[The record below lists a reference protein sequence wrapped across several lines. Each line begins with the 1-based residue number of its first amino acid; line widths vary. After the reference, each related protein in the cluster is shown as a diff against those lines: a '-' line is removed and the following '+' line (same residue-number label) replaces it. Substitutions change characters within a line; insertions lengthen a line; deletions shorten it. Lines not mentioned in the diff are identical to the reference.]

1 MEHVYLDYSASTPV
15 DKRVIESMLPYFRS
29 KYGNA
34 SSIHKFGR
42 DAKGAIERARSYIS
56 MLLKAAPEEVFFTS
70 GGTESDNWAIIGYA
84 LKNSEKGKHIVT
96 SVIEHPA
103 VIKACK
109 YLETVGF
116 EVSYVD
122 VEPDGKLDL
131 EKIRNAVR
139 PDTILFS
146 FMHINNEIGNIYP
159 LEDIGNIARE
169 NDIVF
174 HTDAVQG
181 FGKVALDVN
190 RMNIDLLSLSSH
202 KIYGPKGVGALY
214 IRSGIELGRHIHGGS
229 NEKNMRAGTE
239 NTPGIVGLGTAAKLC
254 RSEIKKEAETLTGL
268 RNYFWERMQED
279 IPGVKLNG
287 LLENRLPGNLNTSI
301 MDVDMESVLLS
312 LDLHGIAVSSGSA
325 CAAGGVEPSPVI
337 KALKLP
343 PEYGDSAIRW
353 TLGRF
358 TSKEEIDYT
367 LKILKEVVDRING
380 L

>member
-1 MEHVYLDYSASTPV
+1 MDQVYLDYSASTPV
-15 DKRVIESMLPYFRS
+15 DKRVVEGMMPYFRN

-42 DAKGAIERARSYIS
+42 DAKSAIERSRSNIS
-56 MLLKAAPEEVFFTS
+56 SLLKAIPEEIFFTS

-84 LKNSEKGKHIVT
+84 LKNKDKGKHIVT

-103 VIKACK
+103 VIKSCQ
-109 YLETVGF
+109 YLETLGF
-116 EVSYVD
+116 EVTYID
-122 VEPDGKLDL
+122 
-131 EKIRNAVR
+131 VR
-139 PDTILFS
+139 PDGTLDMGKIEEAVRSDTIMLS

-159 LEDIGNIARE
+159 LEEIGKIAR
-169 NDIVF
+169 NNNIVF

-181 FGKVALDVN
+181 YGKILLDVN
-190 RMNIDLLSLSSH
+190 KMNIDLLSLSSH

-214 IRSGIELGRHIHGGS
+214 IRKGIRVEKLIHGGS
-229 NEKNMRAGTE
+229 NERNMRSGTE
-239 NTPGIVGLGTAAKLC
+239 NTPGIVGLGKAAQIC
-254 RSEIKKEAETLTGL
+254 RKEMKKEAEILTGL
-268 RNYFWERMQED
+268 RDYFWKRMQED
-279 IPGVKLNG
+279 IPCARLNG
-287 LLENRLPGNLNTSI
+287 LMENRLPGNLNTSFK
-301 MDVDMESVLLS
+301 DVDSESVLLS

-325 CAAGGVEPSPVI
+325 CSAGGIEPSPVI

-358 TSKEEIDYT
+358 TTRDEIDYT
-367 LKILKEVVDRING
+367 MKILKEVVDRIGG